1 MIEKLNQ
8 LIEIMAAISETYYDE
23 NEFLDS
29 GYPFNKSFDEVLYD
43 VAEWRNAYAEQ
54 MSIANKAKEDLG
66 MKIGGLN
73 Q

>member
-29 GYPFNKSFDEVLYD
+29 GYPFDKSFDSN
-43 VAEWRNAYAEQ
+43 VANEQ
-54 MSIANKAKEDLG
+54 SAAGAKP
-66 MKIGGLN
+66 
-73 Q
+73 